1 MLYTAKWYRDFC
13 ARRLPPRGFFAV
25 GGASFGPAP
34 RLSNIALNDRIR
46 SAPRPSAGTPRRT
59 MSRAAI
65 PWRCRLRT
73 AFAERFHHLGLAEGN
88 RHGFPPEHLEKKAMR
103 RRPGIAR
110 ERACNLSRLVGSKQG
125 RVQRAPAGETIQGLR
140 HLGRGLP
147 GALGTSGGPL
157 WNLQEEEA
165 PALRRPLSRHRQGA
179 RPALPQMQS
188 RPRPLR

>member
-1 MLYTAKWYRDFC
+1 MVSGFLRPPAPAARVFC
-13 ARRLPPRGFFAV
+13 CRR
-25 GGASFGPAP
+25 ASFGPRTEAP
-34 RLSNIALNDRIR
+34 NIALKDGHPERDR
-46 SAPRPSAGTPRRT
+46 PLAGTPRRT

-65 PWRCRLRT
+65 HGGAGRGPAVRRAT
-73 AFAERFHHLGLAEGN
+73 SPTISPLGLAEGN
-88 RHGFPPEHLEKKAMR
+88 RHGFPSGHLEKKAMR
-103 RRPGIAR
+103 RRPGISR

-147 GALGTSGGPL
+147 GALGTSGRPL

-165 PALRRPLSRHRQGA
+165 PALRRPLSRHRKGA